1 MSTDAIRRLRK
12 LAPFVRQIGERK
24 AQACAIADITPVW
37 PGSRTIAVGR
47 EFDSLMSFPRTA
59 AFFLLF
65 SSLGCLAQLEP
76 SGCRSYE
83 PAVVALH
90 GTLVRKTFAGPP
102 NYEDIRKGDAAETY
116 WLLNL
121 DSPICVDEDKTDPD
135 LNPAQKN
142 IRRVQLVLDPKAYEQ
157 FKALLGK
164 RVVATGS
171 LFGAHTGHHH
181 TPVLLT
187 VTSLEQPHW
196 K

>member
-1 MSTDAIRRLRK
+1 MSL
-12 LAPFVRQIGERK
+12 
-24 AQACAIADITPVW
+24 
-37 PGSRTIAVGR
+37 
-47 EFDSLMSFPRTA
+47 PRTGV
-59 AFFLLF
+59 LLLLVL
-65 SSLGCLAQLEP
+65 SLSCPAQVEL

-102 NYEDIRKGDAAETY
+102 NYRDIRKGDKAETY

-121 DSPICVDEDKTDPD
+121 DSPICLNEDKAEPD

-142 IRRVQLVLDPKAYEQ
+142 VRRVQLVLDQEAYEH
-157 FKALLGK
+157 FKAMLGK

-181 TPVLLT
+181 TPVLLR
-187 VTSLEQPHW
+187 VSSLEQPHW
-196 K
+196 N

>member
-1 MSTDAIRRLRK
+1 
-12 LAPFVRQIGERK
+12 
-24 AQACAIADITPVW
+24 
-37 PGSRTIAVGR
+37 
-47 EFDSLMSFPRTA
+47 MSFPRTA
-59 AFFLLF
+59 VLLLLF
-65 SSLGCLAQLEP
+65 SSFGCLAQLEP